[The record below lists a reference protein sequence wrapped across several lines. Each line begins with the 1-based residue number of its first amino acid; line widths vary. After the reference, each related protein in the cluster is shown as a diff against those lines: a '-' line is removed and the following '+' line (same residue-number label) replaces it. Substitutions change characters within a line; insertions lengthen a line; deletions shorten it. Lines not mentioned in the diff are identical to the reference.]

1 MRKEEREGAIPMEI
15 VDLREEGKKKFP
27 WEEGAAIE
35 GERKTIPI

>member
-1 MRKEEREGAIPMEI
+1 MRKEERKGAIPVKI

-27 WEEGAAIE
+27 WEEGVATE